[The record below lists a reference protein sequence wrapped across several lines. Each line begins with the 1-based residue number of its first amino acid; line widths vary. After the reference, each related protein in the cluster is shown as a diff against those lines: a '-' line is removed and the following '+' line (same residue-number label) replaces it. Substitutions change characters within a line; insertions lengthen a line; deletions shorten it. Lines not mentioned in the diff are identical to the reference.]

1 MSQTFRNSDP
11 VTSRQPVKNKLTLQ
25 LIFLAAIAQH
35 SPAGICAGELGQ
47 LIPHIQGLWKRLSE
61 LSDQQLIVR
70 GPAKI
75 FSGTGKWQTT
85 WLTAPEIKEQQQQLE
100 LGGDLNAKEIY
111 WH

>member
-11 VTSRQPVKNKLTLQ
+11 DTSRQPVKNKLTLQ
-25 LIFLAAIAQH
+25 LMCLAAIAQH
-35 SPAGICAGELGQ
+35 SPAGLCAGELGELLQ
-47 LIPHIQGLWKRLSE
+47 MDGLWKRLSE

-75 FSGTGKWQTT
+75 FPGTGKWQTT
-85 WLTAPEIKEQQQQLE
+85 WHIAPEIKEEQQQLN
-100 LGGDLNAKEIY
+100 LGGDLNGKEIY